1 MLLTFPGTNPSPK
14 LTKESYIIY
23 RSLCHAALPT
33 SCLLDLAVLPSPSL
47 CCLCWCDVPLLAQ
60 IPGRLGMALCSTTA
74 LHEPPRTAGSVSAPR
89 ALLGLAEPHKNL
101 LPALAAQFPS
111 LLSTVLCP
119 LWHRVT
125 DTSLCSLCL
134 SAAFTREGMPVST
147 FLPLISPFP
156 PFFPCLLPSCWV
168 VLLLQY
174 PDGVWIS
181 WS

>member
-1 MLLTFPGTNPSPK
+1 MGSCHGAPVSSPLSPIHEGTWEERPCLLLTFPGTNPSPK

-33 SCLLDLAVLPSPSL
+33 SCLLDLAVLPSPSP
-47 CCLCWCDVPLLAQ
+47 CCLCWCDVPLLTQ

-111 LLSTVLCP
+111 LLPLSSARCGTELLTPLSVLSVSLQP
-119 LWHRVT
+119 L
-125 DTSLCSLCL
+125 LGKACL
-134 SAAFTREGMPVST
+134 
-147 FLPLISPFP
+147 
-156 PFFPCLLPSCWV
+156 
-168 VLLLQY
+168 
-174 PDGVWIS
+174 
-181 WS
+181 